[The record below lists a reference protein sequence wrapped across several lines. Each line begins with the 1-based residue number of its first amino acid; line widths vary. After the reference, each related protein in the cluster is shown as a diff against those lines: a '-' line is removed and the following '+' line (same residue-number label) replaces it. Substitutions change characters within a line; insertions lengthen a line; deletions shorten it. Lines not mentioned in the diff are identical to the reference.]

1 MSIGTENVRKNGF
14 TVFYTF
20 ELGCAIFKGLEV
32 IVRRV
37 NALTR
42 GNAKLLLVA
51 VRINHRY
58 KGSNQNDEN
67 NYDKAGHSQLVFSQA
82 THTVLKEG
90 GALSHSLL

>member
-1 MSIGTENVRKNGF
+1 MSVGTEDVRENGF
-14 TVFYTF
+14 AVFHTLNF
-20 ELGCAIFKGLEV
+20 GFAIFKGLEV
-32 IVRRV
+32 VVRRV